1 MGNNMLN
8 DYISRQA
15 AIEALEKVAELYPW
29 KVPGNRD
36 SYSQYNEAWQDAL
49 DRAEGAIG
57 NLPSAQPEVLAHGEG
72 ELSAQPEQRCIPCSE
87 RLPETHKAG
96 NSVSGIFMESKPVLV
111 YGVPEYESEYSFNVV
126 TYCDDLNG
134 NTYWSTEM
142 DAVTI
147 NEVTAWMP
155 LPEPYHADEEGNA

>member
-1 MGNNMLN
+1 MN
-8 DYISRQA
+8 DDLISRQA
-15 AIEALEKVAELYPW
+15 AIDFIDAGHLVNP
-29 KVPGNRD
+29 
-36 SYSQYNEAWQDAL
+36 NEPRWSDNDVVNFL
-49 DRAEGAIG
+49 KSR
-57 NLPSAQPEVLAHGEG
+57 PSAQPE
-72 ELSAQPEQRCIPCSE
+72 QKWIPCSE

-142 DAVTI
+142 DAIGYGEETPV
-147 NEVTAWMP
+147 AWMP
-155 LPEPYHADEEGNA
+155 LPEPYEEGE

>member
-1 MGNNMLN
+1 MTNKEAIHALRHLYRNCSWNEITCEEYGCESCEDALSM
-8 DYISRQA
+8 
-15 AIEALEKVAELYPW
+15 AIEALQDTRGKANHVVAEI
-29 KVPGNRD
+29 KVDTDEIMERLEQEWYKP
-36 SYSQYNEAWQDAL
+36 NEW
-49 DRAEGAIG
+49 
-57 NLPSAQPEVLAHGEG
+57 
-72 ELSAQPEQRCIPCSE
+72 IPCSE

-155 LPEPYHADEEGNA
+155 LPEPMRQED

>member
-1 MGNNMLN
+1 MKKCYDCAHVEMCGW
-8 DYISRQA
+8 R
-15 AIEALEKVAELYPW
+15 K
-29 KVPGNRD
+29 
-36 SYSQYNEAWQDAL
+36 
-49 DRAEGAIG
+49 
-57 NLPSAQPEVLAHGEG
+57 EVK
-72 ELSAQPEQRCIPCSE
+72 EQGCEFFDDGMVWIPCSE

-155 LPEPYHADEEGNA
+155 LPEPWKGEKK